1 MKNQFA
7 TKILFMLVL
16 ALLYTNPSFAQET
29 NSEELN
35 ENVQKIHTA
44 YFQNDVKLFMEV
56 HSFLERLIEVE
67 PANDLAK
74 YYLAYVEYRLY
85 ASKQA
90 TNNSF
95 VEKFYE
101 PAVKIC
107 KEIIE
112 AGKMV
117 DEVKTIL
124 AALYIMRLGSNQMEA
139 MALSPQIHT
148 LLGEAETVNPTNPRI
163 HIVRGIMVLNTPPM
177 FGGSVDKGMESFNKA
192 ISLFESNKI
201 EKSILPNWG
210 YEESQ
215 VWLGIGYQRIN
226 NKEKA
231 KEIFTK
237 VLELQPDF
245 GWVKFKL
252 LPSVKN

>member
-1 MKNQFA
+1 MKNQFV
-7 TKILFMLVL
+7 TRILFMLVIAML
-16 ALLYTNPSFAQET
+16 SISPSFAQET
-29 NSEELN
+29 NSDELN
-35 ENVQKIHTA
+35 ENLQKIQPA

-56 HSFLERLIEVE
+56 HSFLERLIEIE

-90 TNNSF
+90 TNNPF

-101 PAVKIC
+101 PAVKTC
-107 KEIIE
+107 KELID
-112 AGKMV
+112 AGKMI
-117 DEVKTIL
+117 DEIKTIL
-124 AALYIMRLGSNQMEA
+124 AALYLMRLANNPMEA

-148 LLGEAETVNPTNPRI
+148 LLGEAEAVNPSNPRI
-163 HIVRGIMVLNTPPM
+163 HIIRGIMVMNTPPM
-177 FGGSVDKGMESFNKA
+177 FGGSVEKGMESFNKA
-192 ISLFESNKI
+192 ISLFESNKS
-201 EKSILPNWG
+201 EKSNLPNWG

-215 VWLGIGYQRIN
+215 VWLGIGYQKMN

-245 GWVKFKL
+245 GWVKFRL
-252 LPSVKN
+252 LPSVAN